1 MSCMNVLN
9 DLQLKLSIQS
19 IWPDLIYSEIK
30 HLENCDVQGD
40 DYTLHNKI
48 FSLHIDS
55 FSSTLI
61 SKVAVDYVSNKSNT
75 LQIIWTDFIFYLYS
89 KNIF

>member
-1 MSCMNVLN
+1 MSYMNVLN
-9 DLQLKLSIQS
+9 DLQLKLYIQS
-19 IWPDLIYSEIK
+19 IWPNLIYSEIK
-30 HLENCDVQGD
+30 HFENCDVQGD
-40 DYTLHNKI
+40 DYIVHNKI

-55 FSSTLI
+55 ILI
-61 SKVAVDYVSNKSNT
+61 SKVAVDYVANKNNT